1 MEPIEKP
8 RMHRRFVER
17 LIEGDTYGA
26 LLILILVTYVLM
38 DAIEDSLW
46 GRAVTAVFFGAILLL
61 TLYTSHVHRR
71 VIQVAAAV
79 IGLFLIA
86 NFVFAALGT
95 EPHRG
100 ASMLVIVLVLI
111 CPIIVLVRI
120 FRHPIVNI
128 ETVMGAIDAYLL
140 MAITFAG
147 IYRFL
152 NSVDGPFFVQI
163 RNPDGV
169 KYVYFSFVTITT
181 LGFGD
186 LSPNRDSGRVAVS
199 LEALLGQIFIVT
211 IVAVLIAS
219 FARSRGGTPTD
230 TAGDQE
236 QS

>member
-1 MEPIEKP
+1 MEPTAKP

-46 GRAVTAVFFGAILLL
+46 GRAVISVFFGGILLL
-61 TLYTSHVHRR
+61 TLYTSKVHRR
-71 VIQVAAAV
+71 VIQVATV
-79 IGLFLIA
+79 VVVLFLLA
-86 NFVFAALGT
+86 NFAFAAFGR
-95 EPHRG
+95 EPHHG

-128 ETVMGAIDAYLL
+128 ETVLGAIDAYLL

-152 NSVDGPFFVQI
+152 DSIDGPFFVQI
-163 RNPDGV
+163 RHPNGI
-169 KYVYFSFVTITT
+169 KYLYFSFVTITT

-199 LEALLGQIFIVT
+199 IEALLGQIFLVT

-219 FARSRGGTPTD
+219 FARARGGSQTG
-230 TAGDQE
+230 TAGDE
-236 QS
+236 GPS